1 MSYSPLSLKQP
12 HGKPSGAIND
22 PKTALTGKKTITY
35 IEFLAPYV
43 KDLDVVQVLAFGEGK
58 SNALLSVSPYN
69 VAVIILVS

>member
-1 MSYSPLSLKQP
+1 MVKHPDT
-12 HGKPSGAIND
+12 KPSGAIND
-22 PKTALTGKKTITY
+22 PQNSIDREKKTITY

-69 VAVIILVS
+69 VAVVILVS